1 LSPDISKKGK
11 AAFEAG
17 HFEEAD
23 SLFFEAQQS
32 YEQAGDKL
40 MAAEMKNNRC
50 VALLQLDKAEEAL
63 EVAANTDHLFQEAGD
78 QQRQAIAVS
87 NQASALE
94 ALKRYPEAIEKY
106 QQASDLLKE
115 LDEKEMRT
123 YVLKSLAALQLKTGE
138 QLQSL
143 ATMQAAL
150 ESKKKLSLREKF
162 LKRLLKMP
170 FKMMR

>member
-1 LSPDISKKGK
+1 LSLEISKKGK
-11 AAFEAG
+11 AAFENG
-17 HFEEAD
+17 KFQQAD
-23 SLFFEAQQS
+23 SLFFEAQQF

-40 MAAEMKNNRC
+40 MAAEMKNNRS
-50 VALLQLDKAEEAL
+50 VALLQMDNAEEAL
-63 EVAANTDHLFQEAGD
+63 KIVADTDHLFEEAGD
-78 QQRQAIAVS
+78 RRRQAIALS

-94 ALKRYPEAIEKY
+94 ALQRYPEAIEKY
-106 QQASDLLKE
+106 QQASDLLKG
-115 LDEKEMRT
+115 LDEKEMRV
-123 YVLKSLAALQLKTGE
+123 YVLKSLSALQLKTGE

-162 LKRLLKMP
+162 LKRLLKVP

>member
-1 LSPDISKKGK
+1 LSQEISKKGK

-17 HFEEAD
+17 NFPQAD
-23 SLFFEAQQS
+23 SLFLEAQQS
-32 YEQAGDKL
+32 YEQSGDKL

-50 VALLQLDKAEEAL
+50 VALLQMDRAEEAL
-63 EVAANTDHLFQEAGD
+63 EIVTNTDLLFEQAGD
-78 QQRQAIAVS
+78 KNRQAIALS

-94 ALKRYPEAIEKY
+94 ALDRYPEAIEKY
-106 QQASDLLKE
+106 KQASDLLKE
-115 LDEKEMRT
+115 LNEKEMRA

-162 LKRLLKMP
+162 LKRLLKVP
-170 FKMMR
+170 FKMMH